1 MNNGSQMSEAQ
12 FQNRM
17 RNLNGRIEA
26 VEGQREKTVKIIKS
40 VTAPLLFIYYYHYFY
55 MKVGRNI
62 LQAAKRNNIT
72 PVLVYPFLAVVA
84 AIIFIPFIVAP
95 MVAFN
100 IFLVSI
106 LGSFFPQVDAL
117 LTEFDVTKWVA
128 DNQYGLIFIYY
139 YAFALLLSLI
149 VYFVKE
155 LVINGIDK
163 SATTKL
169 MHLFGQKNNL
179 LQYWQTEGYKLAGVQ
194 PPRFEQYHGNA
205 NLANEVMFLSN
216 KTSILQANILAKTV
230 SRGKKTLLQ
239 GVNLDIKQGSLVA
252 LLGTTGAGKSTLMN
266 CLNGMDTKGVN
277 GQVMFYDPRFG
288 MGLDLIKKSNFDKAK
303 PLIGSVPQ
311 ANFLHEDRN
320 VVREIMA
327 AAKDRLP
334 SGTTKFQLQ
343 SRVDRVLELLG
354 LQGVKEKLV
363 KECSGGEQR
372 RITIATELVADRSLL
387 CLDEPE
393 AGLDAKT
400 KEDFFKLLRRL
411 AHDEGKTIIVISHDV
426 SYIDMFDQVIFLQK
440 NNGVGML
447 AANGTPNQLRQMFN
461 VNNFADIY
469 SLLERSEA

>member
-106 LGSFFPQVDAL
+106 LGSFFPQIDAL
-117 LTEFDVTKWVA
+117 LTEFDVTKWGA

-169 MHLFGQKNNL
+169 MHLFGEKNNL
-179 LQYWQTEGYKLAGVQ
+179 LQYWQTEGYKLAHVQ
-194 PPRFEQYHGNA
+194 PPRFEPYHGNA
-205 NLANEVMFLSN
+205 NLDNEVMVLN
-216 KTSILQANILAKTV
+216 KKPSILQANIFTKKV
-230 SRGKKTLLQ
+230 SRGNKVLLKD
-239 GVNLDIKQGSLVA
+239 VNLDIKRGTLVA

-266 CLNGMDTKGVN
+266 CLNGMDTRGVD
-277 GQVMFYDPRFG
+277 GQVMFYDSRFG

-303 PLIGSVPQ
+303 PFIGSVPQ

-327 AAKDRLP
+327 AAKDRFP
-334 SGTTKFQLQ
+334 AGTDKDTLIKA
-343 SRVDRVLELLG
+343 VKKVIALLR
-354 LQGVKEKLV
+354 LQGVEKKLV

-372 RITIATELVADRSLL
+372 RITIATELVANRSLL

-411 AHDEGKTIIVISHDV
+411 AHKEDKTIIVISHDV
-426 SYIDMFDQVIFLQK
+426 SYIDMFDQVVFLRK
-440 NNGVGML
+440 NNGVGKL
-447 AANGTPNQLRQMFN
+447 AANGTPNQLRQMYG
-461 VNNFADIY
+461 VDKFADIY
-469 SLLERSEA
+469 KMLEGSEA